1 MSFDETVSHDV
12 QGGASRDDE
21 QSSPSIGITSFN
33 PTVDQAQGGY
43 RQARVRHWD
52 ENCAQMR
59 NVDWLGRVLSPAVD
73 GGLASPR
80 CAGAVG
86 LGTRLRSRGSA
97 GDA

>member
-52 ENCAQMR
+52 ETARRCET
-59 NVDWLGRVLSPAVD
+59 WTGW
-73 GGLASPR
+73 GGYYHR
-80 CAGAVG
+80 
-86 LGTRLRSRGSA
+86 RLTEV
-97 GDA
+97 